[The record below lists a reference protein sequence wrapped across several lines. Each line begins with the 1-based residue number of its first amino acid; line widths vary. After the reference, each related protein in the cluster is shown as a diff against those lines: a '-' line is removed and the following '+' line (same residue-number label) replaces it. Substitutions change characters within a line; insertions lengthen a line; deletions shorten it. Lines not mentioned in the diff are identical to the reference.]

1 MNIDK
6 FDKEI
11 CAKNNFYL
19 ASQAANMPDDT
30 IAAPS
35 AKVTAHQARHRI
47 SSASAVGAARGH
59 IFHVHAI
66 PDANRIRDEG
76 GDLPGRAARAR

>member
-1 MNIDK
+1 M
-6 FDKEI
+6 
-11 CAKNNFYL
+11 
-19 ASQAANMPDDT
+19 
-30 IAAPS
+30 
-35 AKVTAHQARHRI
+35 HQARHRI

-76 GDLPGRAARAR
+76 GDLLGRAARTLKSRAGPRGAGGAGKLEARGWGWAEG